1 MCFFWIN
8 SNYQPLNYY
17 KAQII
22 ILYSITFLKE
32 VGKKKYASPLA
43 DIYIIMMTS
52 QRLNIKNICQWCEH
66 RDVVTTCL
74 FISTFNPAK
83 VFKPFVNLLLLILI
97 CQFVIII
104 LVYWCHRPRAPGQR
118 WFKEPASLKFFYL
131 PISTPRLALIEA
143 TTTKRGNQ
151 QWQLLQLLLSFLFF

>member
-1 MCFFWIN
+1 MI
-8 SNYQPLNYY
+8 
-17 KAQII
+17 
-22 ILYSITFLKE
+22 
-32 VGKKKYASPLA
+32 
-43 DIYIIMMTS
+43 TS

-74 FISTFNPAK
+74 FISCFNVTK

-104 LVYWCHRPRAPGQR
+104 LVYWSHRPRAPGQR
-118 WFKEPASLKFFYL
+118 WFKEPASLKSFYL

-151 QWQLLQLLLSFLFF
+151 QWQLLQLLLSFLFFWYLLFCLLLYPLLSLRHKSPQ